1 MVTLRAEG
9 SIAMCCKEY
18 KDRIGRFLDNEL
30 ASDMQAQVGDHL
42 QACKACQL
50 ELENLQR
57 LTSQI
62 FDSSGVCMPSD
73 LWDSI
78 ELRLSTQET
87 FPTAHTVHRYRL
99 FRSRQWVLAASLV
112 FVIGLGMLGLS
123 VIDSSAQASTI
134 NFGILLDELPV
145 DAHKAFR
152 KFLALY
158 DAQPGSPREA
168 RQFAPSLDFETPPAL
183 PGGFRLDSVYLLR
196 FGNHPGVAATYDR
209 DGEFLATIF
218 HTPVKKENFGTHKDY
233 PCVIGKHHGHKIEV
247 GSWKIVHLT
256 DSTTCHCILSQ
267 LDEALEL
274 PAVMAVVAP
283 HTTTT
288 HTHNH
293 HD

>member
-1 MVTLRAEG
+1 
-9 SIAMCCKEY
+9 MCCKEY

-30 ASDMQAQVGDHL
+30 TPDIQTEVGDHL
-42 QACKACQL
+42 QACTACQH
-50 ELENLQR
+50 ELESLQK
-57 LTSQI
+57 LTSEI
-62 FDSSGVCMPSD
+62 FDSSGVSMPSD
-73 LWDSI
+73 LWNAI
-78 ELRLSTQET
+78 EHRLNVGET
-87 FPTAHTVHRYRL
+87 FPTARAVNRFGL

-123 VIDSSAQASTI
+123 VIDSSARASTI

-158 DAQPGSPREA
+158 DAQPGTPREA
-168 RQFAPSLDFETPPAL
+168 REFAPSLDFETPPTL

-196 FGNHPGVAATYDR
+196 FGNRPGVAATYER

-218 HTPVKKENFGTHKDY
+218 HAPVKKENFGTHKDY

-247 GSWKIVHLT
+247 GSWKMVHLT

-274 PAVMAVVAP
+274 PAVMAAVAP
-283 HTTTT
+283 RITATRA
-288 HTHNH
+288 HNH
-293 HD
+293 ND